1 METSWCMISICG
13 PETARQRPAA
23 AGRVSLG
30 ACRARAVRRGS
41 VLASAVMTPARRP
54 SQVTARAFYFL
65 FFAAIAA
72 LLPFLVVF
80 YEGLGLG
87 GREIGLLSAMLPLAT
102 LAVGPAWGA
111 LADGLGRHRAVASLA
126 LAGTAGAGVAVSI
139 GRDVAT
145 LLPLVVLFAVFF
157 APIVPLT
164 DTAVLAGL
172 GSERDRYGRLRLWG
186 AVGFGLASL
195 VAGVAVDRFGLSVA
209 FASFGVLLV
218 LALGVAQRLSWE
230 AVTRDG
236 QRLRAPI
243 EAVPPVAAGTGPRP
257 LRAPALV
264 RDFLTVRWVALLTAG
279 LLGGM
284 AMAPTGTF
292 LFLYLAERG
301 AGASA
306 VGTALAVATLSEIP
320 VMFFA
325 ARWLARVRPRV
336 LLLASLAV
344 FSLRLAL
351 YGALDSTAGLLAV
364 QLLHGPSFALL
375 IVAGVARA
383 DRLAIPGR
391 RATGQAL
398 FTASVLGLGGVIG
411 SLGGGAL
418 YGALGPRPTFLVSA
432 AVLGVA
438 AAALAVW
445 RVDDR

>member
-1 METSWCMISICG
+1 
-13 PETARQRPAA
+13 
-23 AGRVSLG
+23 
-30 ACRARAVRRGS
+30 
-41 VLASAVMTPARRP
+41 MTPARRP
-54 SQVTARAFYFL
+54 SQATARTFYFL
-65 FFAAIAA
+65 FFAAIAT

-111 LADGLGRHRAVASLA
+111 LADGLGRHRGVATFA
-126 LAGTAGAGVAVSI
+126 LAGTAAAGVAVSL

-145 LLPLVVLFAVFF
+145 LLPLVVVFAIFF
-157 APIVPLT
+157 APVVPLT

-172 GSERDRYGRLRLWG
+172 GSERERYGRLRLWG

-195 VAGVAVDRFGLSVA
+195 VAGAAVDRYGVGVA

-218 LALGVAQRLSWE
+218 LALGVAQRLAWQ
-230 AVTRDG
+230 AVAREGREPRGPTDV
-236 QRLRAPI
+236 AS
-243 EAVPPVAAGTGPRP
+243 PVAAGTGPRL
-257 LRAPALV
+257 LRAPAAV

-279 LLGGM
+279 LLGGA
-284 AMAPTGTF
+284 AMAPSGTF

-306 VGTALAVATLSEIP
+306 VGTAMAVATLSEIP

-344 FSLRLAL
+344 FALRLAL
-351 YGALDSTAGLLAV
+351 YGVLESTAALVAV

-418 YGALGPRPTFLVSA
+418 YGTVGPRATFLVA
-432 AVLGVA
+432 AAALGVA
-438 AAALAVW
+438 AAALAAW
-445 RVDDR
+445 RVDDG

>member
-1 METSWCMISICG
+1 
-13 PETARQRPAA
+13 
-23 AGRVSLG
+23 
-30 ACRARAVRRGS
+30 
-41 VLASAVMTPARRP
+41 MTPARRP
-54 SQVTARAFYFL
+54 SQATARTFYFL

-80 YEGLGLG
+80 YQALGLD

-102 LAVGPAWGA
+102 LAVGPLWGA
-111 LADGLGRHRAVASLA
+111 LADASGRHRWVASAA
-126 LAGTAGAGVAVSI
+126 LAGTAAAGVAVAS
-139 GRDVAT
+139 GRDLAT
-145 LLPLVVLFAVFF
+145 LLPLVAVFAVFF

-172 GSERDRYGRLRLWG
+172 GDERERYGRLRAWG

-195 VAGVAVDRFGLSVA
+195 VAGAAVDRFGLAVA

-218 LALGVAQRLSWE
+218 LALGVAQRLAWQ
-230 AVTRDG
+230 AVAGDG
-236 QRLRAPI
+236 AALRAPTAAASPI
-243 EAVPPVAAGTGPRP
+243 SAGTGPRA
-257 LRAPALV
+257 LHLPAIV
-264 RDFLTVRWVALLTAG
+264 RDFLTARWAALLVAG
-279 LLGGM
+279 LLGGA

-306 VGTALAVATLSEIP
+306 VGIALALATASEIP

-325 ARWLARVRPRV
+325 ARWLARIRPRV
-336 LLLASLAV
+336 LLLASLAI
-344 FSLRLAL
+344 FALRLAL
-351 YGALDSTAGLLAV
+351 YGTLDSTAGLLAV

-383 DRLAIPGR
+383 DRLALPGR

-398 FTASVLGLGGVIG
+398 FTAAVLGMGGVIG

-418 YGALGPRPTFLVSA
+418 YGALGPRPTFLVAA
-432 AVLGVA
+432 AVLATATALLA
-438 AAALAVW
+438 AW
-445 RVDDR
+445 RVDDG